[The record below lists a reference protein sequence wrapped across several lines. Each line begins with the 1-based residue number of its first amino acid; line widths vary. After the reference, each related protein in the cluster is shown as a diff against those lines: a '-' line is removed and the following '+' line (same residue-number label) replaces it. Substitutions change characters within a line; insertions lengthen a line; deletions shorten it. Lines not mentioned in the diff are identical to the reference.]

1 MSPRSGTILPVAPDY
16 LPRIADEAIS
26 GLLRDIPGILL
37 VGPRAAGKTTTAA
50 RQVASI
56 VHLDR
61 RDSAEAFRADPDVA
75 LARLAEPVLLDEWQA
90 VPGVLGAVKRA
101 VDSAPRPGRFI
112 VTGSVRDDLMAD
124 AWPITG
130 RLIRLEMSG
139 LSVRELERRDL
150 ASEPFL
156 RRVAD
161 HGIDALVP
169 PPDPPDLAD
178 YVDLAIQ
185 GGFPEVV
192 LRVPGSRRRE
202 WMLSYLDR
210 LLTRDVAEIDVPRD
224 PERLLRYF
232 EACVI
237 NTAGEATDRTLYE
250 AAGINR
256 RTAEAYERLLSAL
269 LLIEKLPAWST
280 NRLKRLVRTPKR
292 YVRDP
297 GLVASVLQAGPDDVF
312 GSGDVL
318 GRMIDTFVLSQL
330 RAERPLYDHPPQ
342 LFHLRQEGGA
352 REVDIVAELG
362 FRKVVG
368 LEIKASSAPTGHD
381 ARHLVW
387 LRDQLGE
394 TFAGGVVLHTGPYVY
409 RLDERIVAA
418 PIACI
423 WS

>member
-1 MSPRSGTILPVAPDY
+1 M
-16 LPRIADEAIS
+16 
-26 GLLRDIPGILL
+26 
-37 VGPRAAGKTTTAA
+37 
-50 RQVASI
+50 
-56 VHLDR
+56 HLDR
-61 RDSAEAFRADPDVA
+61 RDSAEAFRANPDVA
-75 LARLAEPVLLDEWQA
+75 LARLPEPVLLDEWQT

-101 VDSAPRPGRFI
+101 VDSSPRPGRFI
-112 VTGSVRDDLMAD
+112 VTGSVRDDLMSD

-130 RLIRLEMSG
+130 RLIRLEMGG
-139 LSVRELERRDL
+139 LSVREMDRGDL
-150 ASEPFL
+150 AREPFL
-156 RRVAD
+156 RRL
-161 HGIDALVP
+161 GIDGVDALVS
-169 PPDPPDLAD
+169 PPDPPDLAG
-178 YVDLAIQ
+178 YVDLAIK

-192 LRVPGSRRRE
+192 LRVPEARRRE

-232 EACVI
+232 QTYVL

-280 NRLKRLVRTPKR
+280 NRLKRLVRAPKR

-297 GLVASVLQAGPDDVF
+297 GLVASVLRADADDVF
-312 GSGDVL
+312 ASGDVL

-330 RAERPLYDHPPQ
+330 RAEHSAYDKPPQ

-352 REVDIVAELG
+352 REVDIIAELN
-362 FRKVVG
+362 FRTILG
-368 LEIKASSAPTGHD
+368 LEIKASSAPTTHD
-381 ARHLVW
+381 ARHLIW
-387 LRDQLGE
+387 LRDQLGD
-394 TFAGGVVLHTGPYVY
+394 TFAGGVVLHTGPHVY
-409 RLDERIVAA
+409 RLDDRIVAA

>member
-1 MSPRSGTILPVAPDY
+1 MPADY
-16 LPRIADEAIS
+16 LPRFADEAIT
-26 GLLRDIPGILL
+26 GLLRDLPGLLL

-50 RQVASI
+50 RHAASV

-61 RDSAEAFRADPDVA
+61 RNSAEAFLADPDVA
-75 LARLAEPVLLDEWQA
+75 LARLTEPVLLDEWQA

-101 VDSAPRPGRFI
+101 VDSSPRPGRFI
-112 VTGSVRDDLMAD
+112 VTGSVRDDLMSD
-124 AWPITG
+124 SWPITG
-130 RLIRLEMSG
+130 RLVRLEMSG
-139 LSVRELERRDL
+139 LSVREQARGDL
-150 ASEPFL
+150 ATEPFL

-161 HGIDALVP
+161 HGVDALTS
-169 PPDPPDLAD
+169 PPDPPDLAG

-192 LRVPGSRRRE
+192 LRVPAPRRRE

-210 LLTRDVAEIDVPRD
+210 LLTRDVAAIDVPRD

-237 NTAGEATDRTLYE
+237 NTAGEATDQTMYE

-256 RTAEAYERLLSAL
+256 RTAEVYERLLTTL

-280 NRLKRLVRTPKR
+280 DRLKRLVRTPKR

-297 GLVASVLQAGPDDVF
+297 GLVASVLRAGADDVF
-312 GSGDVL
+312 ASGDVL

-352 REVDIVAELG
+352 REVDIVAELS
-362 FRKVVG
+362 FRKIVG
-368 LEIKASSAPTGHD
+368 LEIKASSAPNTHD

-394 TFAGGVVLHTGPYVY
+394 TFSGGVVLHTGPYAY
-409 RLDERIVAA
+409 PLADRIVAA

>member
-1 MSPRSGTILPVAPDY
+1 MR
-16 LPRIADEAIS
+16 
-26 GLLRDIPGILL
+26 
-37 VGPRAAGKTTTAA
+37 TALEGS
-50 RQVASI
+50 V
-56 VHLDR
+56 
-61 RDSAEAFRADPDVA
+61 
-75 LARLAEPVLLDEWQA
+75 LDEWQA

-101 VDSAPRPGRFI
+101 IDSSPRPGRFI
-112 VTGSVRDDLMAD
+112 VTGSVRDDLMSD

-130 RLIRLEMSG
+130 RLIRLEMGG
-139 LSVRELERRDL
+139 LSVRELKRGDL
-150 ASEPFL
+150 EHEPFL
-156 RRVAD
+156 RQVGE
-161 HGIDALVP
+161 HGVDALVSP
-169 PPDPPDLAD
+169 VDPPDLAD

-192 LRVPGSRRRE
+192 LRVPAARRRE

-210 LLTRDVAEIDVPRD
+210 LLTRDIAEIDVPRD
-224 PERLLRYF
+224 PQRLARYF

-237 NTAGEATDRTLYE
+237 NTAGEATERTLHE

-256 RTAEAYERLLSAL
+256 RTAEVYERLLTTL
-269 LLIEKLPAWST
+269 MLIEKLPAWST

-297 GLVASVLQAGPDDVF
+297 GLVASVLRAGADDVF
-312 GSGDVL
+312 ASGDVL

-330 RAERPLYDHPPQ
+330 RAEGPLYDNPPR
-342 LFHLRQEGGA
+342 LCHLRQEGGA
-352 REVDIVAELG
+352 HEVDIVAELN

-368 LEIKASSAPTGHD
+368 LEIKASSAPTSSD

-387 LRDQLGE
+387 LRDQMGE
-394 TFAGGVVLHTGPYVY
+394 TFAGGVVLHTGPYVH
-409 RLDERIVAA
+409 RLDDRIVAA